1 MGRVLGSSR
10 AAMHRFLGI
19 TVVLL
24 ALGATGCNDDAA
36 DTSSWAQRE
45 ASSTRADTTP
55 AAKSPSTRALASLQR
70 ALDDR
75 YAVTAIAPADLPQTE
90 PLVPPAR
97 APETPSKLK
106 PIDGLRAELADGTTG
121 HVFRYENK
129 DLAHLAAPSLLGRN
143 LFHGVQGCGQTV
155 FFSGS
160 HGDAGERWFADL
172 GSRLDCDGGFAV
184 IE

>member
-1 MGRVLGSSR
+1 
-10 AAMHRFLGI
+10 MHRLLVI

-24 ALGATGCNDDAA
+24 ALAATGCNDDEG
-36 DTSSWAQRE
+36 DTSSSAEPE
-45 ASSTRADTTP
+45 ASSPPADTTP
-55 AAKSPSTRALASLQR
+55 AAESPSTRALASLQR

-90 PLVPPAR
+90 PLVRPAR
-97 APETPSKLK
+97 APAAPSKLK
-106 PIDGLRAELADGTTG
+106 PINGLRAELADGTTG
-121 HVFRYENK
+121 HVFRYESK
-129 DLAHLAAPSLLGRN
+129 DVAHLAAPALLGRN

-160 HGDAGERWFADL
+160 QGDAGEKWFADV